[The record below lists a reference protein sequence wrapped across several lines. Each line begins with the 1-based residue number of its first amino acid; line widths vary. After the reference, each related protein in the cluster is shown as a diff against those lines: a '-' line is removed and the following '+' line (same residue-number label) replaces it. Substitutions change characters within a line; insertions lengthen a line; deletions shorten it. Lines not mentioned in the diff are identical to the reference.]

1 MQPELKVPLTDCAL
15 LTRPPI
21 TLQPQCSFPPSAISP
36 QMISPEGVT
45 FYIHPPPFSLL
56 LLENRSP
63 ATPRPLSHPTATLW
77 LALLP

>member
-1 MQPELKVPLTDCAL
+1 MLPELKVSLTDCAL
-15 LTRPPI
+15 LACPLI
-21 TLQPQCSFPPSAISP
+21 TLQPQCSFPPSEISP

-56 LLENRSP
+56 LLENRL
-63 ATPRPLSHPTATLW
+63 PLPPTATLW